1 MIFILRVKNFQ
12 TALDHERRAEIDFL
26 LFRGGRVRT
35 QVKAEEDESR
45 IAVEEKV
52 TTSFSS
58 AVKMQKLLSFS
69 SSFLLSPVKL
79 VFHQRDIFCCIVSN
93 AVEMQKNRTFATIA
107 DDTDV

>member
-1 MIFILRVKNFQ
+1 MKNFQ

-45 IAVEEKV
+45 IAIEEKV
-52 TTSFSS
+52 TSFSS

-79 VFHQRDIFCCIVSN
+79 GSHQREIFCCIVTN